1 MTMGRYDNF
10 HNTKNIEKAQK
21 KLDKLL
27 SKRKPDQYQ
36 IDLAREALAQ
46 AKLFE
51 SCQIFKSF
59 SGYAPNENI
68 MFSDDNRVMWF
79 IKYLVPYDEI
89 SSYSIVE
96 NVVQKAQT
104 QTKSRG
110 VISRAIIGGAIAGGV
125 GAVVGAASAGSK
137 SQTTYYNEGEG
148 FFLQIFTKNGERY
161 SCHIESNGFIANKVH
176 PKWLELGT
184 KLQSIID
191 GKV

>member
-1 MTMGRYDNF
+1 MGQYDNF
-10 HNTKNIEKAQK
+10 HNTKNIEKAQR

-27 SKRKPDQYQ
+27 KKRKPDQYQ
-36 IDLAREALAQ
+36 IDLAKEALSQ

-68 MFSDDNRVMWF
+68 MFSDDNRVIWF
-79 IKYLVPYDEI
+79 VKYLIPYDEI

-104 QTKSRG
+104 QTTSKG
-110 VISRAIIGGAIAGGV
+110 VITRAIIGGAIAGGV

-148 FFLQIFTKNGERY
+148 FFMQIFTKNGERY
-161 SCHIESNGFIANKVH
+161 SCHIENSGFIGNKVH

>member
-1 MTMGRYDNF
+1 MGRYDNF

-68 MFSDDNRVMWF
+68 MFSDDNRVIWF
-79 IKYLVPYDEI
+79 VKYLIPYDEI

>member
-1 MTMGRYDNF
+1 MGRYDNF

-68 MFSDDNRVMWF
+68 MFSDDNRVIWF
-79 IKYLVPYDEI
+79 IKYLIPYDEI
-89 SSYSIVE
+89 TSYSIVE

>member
-1 MTMGRYDNF
+1 MGRYDNF

-51 SCQIFKSF
+51 SCQIFKRF
-59 SGYAPNENI
+59 SGFAPNEYI
-68 MFSDDNRVMWF
+68 IFSVDNRVMWF

>member
-1 MTMGRYDNF
+1 MGQYDNF
-10 HNTKNIEKAQK
+10 HNTKNIEKAQR

-27 SKRKPDQYQ
+27 KKRKPDQYQ
-36 IDLAREALAQ
+36 IDLAKEALSQ

-79 IKYLVPYDEI
+79 VKYLIPYDEI

-96 NVVQKAQT
+96 NVVRKAQT
-104 QTKSRG
+104 QTTSKG
-110 VISRAIIGGAIAGGV
+110 VITRAIIGGAIAGGV

-161 SCHIESNGFIANKVH
+161 SCHIENSGFIGNKVH

>member
-1 MTMGRYDNF
+1 MGQYDNF
-10 HNTKNIEKAQK
+10 HNTKNIEKAQR

-27 SKRKPDQYQ
+27 KKRKPDQYQ
-36 IDLAREALAQ
+36 IDLAKEALSQ
-46 AKLFE
+46 AKMFE

-79 IKYLVPYDEI
+79 VKYLIPYDEI

-96 NVVQKAQT
+96 NVEQKAQT
-104 QTKSRG
+104 QTTSKG
-110 VISRAIIGGAIAGGV
+110 VITRAIIGGAIAGGV

-161 SCHIESNGFIANKVH
+161 SCHIENSGFIGTKVH

>member
-1 MTMGRYDNF
+1 MGQYDNF
-10 HNTKNIEKAQK
+10 HNTRNIEKAQR

-27 SKRKPDQYQ
+27 KKRKPDQYQ
-36 IDLAREALAQ
+36 IDLAKEALSQ

-68 MFSDDNRVMWF
+68 MFSDDNRVIWF
-79 IKYLVPYDEI
+79 VKYLIPYDEI

-104 QTKSRG
+104 QTTSKG
-110 VISRAIIGGAIAGGV
+110 VITRAIIGGAIAGGV

-148 FFLQIFTKNGERY
+148 FFMQIFTKNGERY
-161 SCHIESNGFIANKVH
+161 SCHIENSGFIGNKVH

>member
-1 MTMGRYDNF
+1 MGQYDNF
-10 HNTKNIEKAQK
+10 HNTRDIEKAQR

-27 SKRKPDQYQ
+27 KKRKPDQYQ
-36 IDLAREALAQ
+36 IDLAKEALSQ

-68 MFSDDNRVMWF
+68 MFSDDNRVIWF
-79 IKYLVPYDEI
+79 VKYLIPYDEI
-89 SSYSIVE
+89 ISYSIVE

-104 QTKSRG
+104 QTTSKG
-110 VISRAIIGGAIAGGV
+110 VITRAIIGGAIAGGV

-148 FFLQIFTKNGERY
+148 FFMQIFTKNGERY
-161 SCHIESNGFIANKVH
+161 SCHIENSGFIGNKVH

>member
-1 MTMGRYDNF
+1 MGRYDNF

-148 FFLQIFTKNGERY
+148 FFMQIFTKNGERY
-161 SCHIESNGFIANKVH
+161 SCHIENSGFIGNKVH

>member
-1 MTMGRYDNF
+1 MGRYDNF

-104 QTKSRG
+104 QTKSRD

>member
-1 MTMGRYDNF
+1 MGQYDNF
-10 HNTKNIEKAQK
+10 HNTKNIEKAQR

-27 SKRKPDQYQ
+27 KKRKPDQYQ
-36 IDLAREALAQ
+36 IDLAKEALSQ

-68 MFSDDNRVMWF
+68 MFSDDNRVIWF
-79 IKYLVPYDEI
+79 VKYLIPYDEI

-104 QTKSRG
+104 QTTSKG
-110 VISRAIIGGAIAGGV
+110 VITRAVIGGAIAGGV

-148 FFLQIFTKNGERY
+148 FFMQIFTKNGERY
-161 SCHIESNGFIANKVH
+161 SCHIENSGFIGNKVH

>member
-1 MTMGRYDNF
+1 MGQYDNF
-10 HNTKNIEKAQK
+10 HNTKNIEKAQR

-27 SKRKPDQYQ
+27 KKRKPDQYQ
-36 IDLAREALAQ
+36 IDLAKEALSQ
-46 AKLFE
+46 AKMFE

-79 IKYLVPYDEI
+79 VKYLIPYDEI

-104 QTKSRG
+104 QTTSKG
-110 VISRAIIGGAIAGGV
+110 VITRAIIGGAIAGGV
-125 GAVVGAASAGSK
+125 GAVVGAASAGLK

-161 SCHIESNGFIANKVH
+161 SCHIENSGFIGNKVH

>member
-1 MTMGRYDNF
+1 MGQYDNF
-10 HNTKNIEKAQK
+10 HNTRNIEKAQR

-27 SKRKPDQYQ
+27 KKRKPDQYQ
-36 IDLAREALAQ
+36 IDLAKEALSQ

-51 SCQIFKSF
+51 SCQIFRSF

-68 MFSDDNRVMWF
+68 MFSDDNRVIWF
-79 IKYLVPYDEI
+79 VKYLIPYDEI
-89 SSYSIVE
+89 ISYSIVE

-104 QTKSRG
+104 QTTSKG
-110 VISRAIIGGAIAGGV
+110 VITRAIIGGAIAGGV

-148 FFLQIFTKNGERY
+148 FFMQIFTKNGERY
-161 SCHIESNGFIANKVH
+161 SCHIENSGFIGNKVH

>member
-1 MTMGRYDNF
+1 MGQYDNF
-10 HNTKNIEKAQK
+10 HNTRNIEKAQR

-27 SKRKPDQYQ
+27 KKRKPDQYQ
-36 IDLAREALAQ
+36 IDLAKETLSQ

-68 MFSDDNRVMWF
+68 MFSDDNRVIWF
-79 IKYLVPYDEI
+79 VKYLIPYDEI
-89 SSYSIVE
+89 ISYSIVE

-104 QTKSRG
+104 QTTSKG
-110 VISRAIIGGAIAGGV
+110 VITRAIIGGAIAGGV

-148 FFLQIFTKNGERY
+148 FFMQIFTKNGERY
-161 SCHIESNGFIANKVH
+161 SCHIENSGFIGNKVH

>member
-1 MTMGRYDNF
+1 MGRYDNF

-27 SKRKPDQYQ
+27 SMRKPDQYQ

>member
-1 MTMGRYDNF
+1 MGQYDNF
-10 HNTKNIEKAQK
+10 HNTKNIEKAQR

-27 SKRKPDQYQ
+27 KKRKPDQYQ
-36 IDLAREALAQ
+36 IDLAKEALSQ
-46 AKLFE
+46 AKMFE

-79 IKYLVPYDEI
+79 VKYLIPYDEI

-104 QTKSRG
+104 QTTSKG
-110 VISRAIIGGAIAGGV
+110 VITRAIIGGVIAGGV

-161 SCHIESNGFIANKVH
+161 SCHIENSGFIGNKVH

>member
-1 MTMGRYDNF
+1 MGQYDNF
-10 HNTKNIEKAQK
+10 HNTKNIEKAQR

-27 SKRKPDQYQ
+27 KKRKRDQYQ
-36 IDLAREALAQ
+36 IDLAKEALSQ

-79 IKYLVPYDEI
+79 VKYLIPYDEI

-96 NVVQKAQT
+96 NVVQKTQT
-104 QTKSRG
+104 QTTSKG
-110 VISRAIIGGAIAGGV
+110 VITRAIIGGAIAGGV

-148 FFLQIFTKNGERY
+148 FFMQIFTKNGERY
-161 SCHIESNGFIANKVH
+161 SCHIENSGFIGNKVH

>member
-1 MTMGRYDNF
+1 MGQYDNF
-10 HNTKNIEKAQK
+10 HNTKNIKKAQR

-27 SKRKPDQYQ
+27 KKRKPDQYQ
-36 IDLAREALAQ
+36 IDLAKEALSQ

-68 MFSDDNRVMWF
+68 MFSDDNRVIWF
-79 IKYLVPYDEI
+79 VKYLIPYDEI
-89 SSYSIVE
+89 ISYSIVE

-104 QTKSRG
+104 QTTSKG
-110 VISRAIIGGAIAGGV
+110 VITRAIIGGAIAGGV

-148 FFLQIFTKNGERY
+148 FFMQIFTKNGERY
-161 SCHIESNGFIANKVH
+161 SCHIENSGFIGNKVH

>member
-1 MTMGRYDNF
+1 MGQYDNF
-10 HNTKNIEKAQK
+10 HNTKNIEKAQR

-27 SKRKPDQYQ
+27 KKRKPDQYQ
-36 IDLAREALAQ
+36 IDLAKEALSQ
-46 AKLFE
+46 ANLFE
-51 SCQIFKSF
+51 NCQIFKSF

-68 MFSDDNRVMWF
+68 MFSDDNRVIWF
-79 IKYLVPYDEI
+79 VKYLIPYDEI

-104 QTKSRG
+104 QTTSKG
-110 VISRAIIGGAIAGGV
+110 VITRAIIGGAIAGGV

-148 FFLQIFTKNGERY
+148 FFMQIFTKNGERY
-161 SCHIESNGFIANKVH
+161 SCHIENSGFIGNKVH

>member
-1 MTMGRYDNF
+1 MGRYDNF

-36 IDLAREALAQ
+36 IDWAREALAQ

>member
-1 MTMGRYDNF
+1 MGQYDNF
-10 HNTKNIEKAQK
+10 HNTRNIEKAQR

-27 SKRKPDQYQ
+27 KKRKPDQYQ
-36 IDLAREALAQ
+36 IDLAKEALSQ
-46 AKLFE
+46 AKMFE

-79 IKYLVPYDEI
+79 VKYLIPYDEI

-104 QTKSRG
+104 QTTSKG
-110 VISRAIIGGAIAGGV
+110 VITRAIIGGAIAGGV

-148 FFLQIFTKNGERY
+148 FFMQIFTKNGERY
-161 SCHIESNGFIANKVH
+161 SCHIENSGFIGNKVH

>member
-1 MTMGRYDNF
+1 MGRYDNF

-137 SQTTYYNEGEG
+137 SQTTYYNEGDG

>member
-1 MTMGRYDNF
+1 MGQYDNF
-10 HNTKNIEKAQK
+10 HNTRNIEKAQR

-27 SKRKPDQYQ
+27 KKRKPDQYQ
-36 IDLAREALAQ
+36 IDLAKEALSQ

-68 MFSDDNRVMWF
+68 MFSDDNRVIWF
-79 IKYLVPYDEI
+79 VKYLIPYDEI
-89 SSYSIVE
+89 ISYSIVE

-104 QTKSRG
+104 QTTSKG
-110 VISRAIIGGAIAGGV
+110 VITRAIIGGAIAGGV

-148 FFLQIFTKNGERY
+148 FFMQIFTKNGERY
-161 SCHIESNGFIANKVH
+161 SCHIENSGFIGNKVH
-176 PKWLELGT
+176 PRWLELGT

>member
-1 MTMGRYDNF
+1 MGQYDNF
-10 HNTKNIEKAQK
+10 HNTRNIEKAQR

-27 SKRKPDQYQ
+27 KKRKPDQYQ
-36 IDLAREALAQ
+36 IDLAKEALSQ

-68 MFSDDNRVMWF
+68 MFSDDNRVIWF
-79 IKYLVPYDEI
+79 VKYLIPYDEI
-89 SSYSIVE
+89 ISYSIVE

-104 QTKSRG
+104 QTTSKG
-110 VISRAIIGGAIAGGV
+110 VITRAIIGGAIAGGV
-125 GAVVGAASAGSK
+125 GAVVGVASAGSK

-148 FFLQIFTKNGERY
+148 FFMQIFTKNGERY
-161 SCHIESNGFIANKVH
+161 SCHIENSGFIGNKVH

>member
-1 MTMGRYDNF
+1 MGQYDNF
-10 HNTKNIEKAQK
+10 HNTKNIKKAQR

-27 SKRKPDQYQ
+27 KKRKPDQYQ
-36 IDLAREALAQ
+36 IDLTKEALSQ

-68 MFSDDNRVMWF
+68 MFSDDNRVIWF
-79 IKYLVPYDEI
+79 VKYLIPYDEI
-89 SSYSIVE
+89 ISYSIVE

-104 QTKSRG
+104 QTTSKG
-110 VISRAIIGGAIAGGV
+110 VITRAIIGGAIAGGV

-148 FFLQIFTKNGERY
+148 FFMQIFTKNGERY
-161 SCHIESNGFIANKVH
+161 SCHIENSGFIGNKVH

>member
-1 MTMGRYDNF
+1 MGQYDNF
-10 HNTKNIEKAQK
+10 HNTKNIEKAQR

-27 SKRKPDQYQ
+27 KKRKPDQYQ
-36 IDLAREALAQ
+36 IDLAKEALSQ
-46 AKLFE
+46 AKMFE

-59 SGYAPNENI
+59 SGDAPNENI

-79 IKYLVPYDEI
+79 VKYLIPYDEI

-104 QTKSRG
+104 QTTSKG
-110 VISRAIIGGAIAGGV
+110 VITRAIIGGAIAGGV

-161 SCHIESNGFIANKVH
+161 SCHIENSGFIGNKVH

>member
-1 MTMGRYDNF
+1 MGRYDNF

-36 IDLAREALAQ
+36 IDSAREALAQ

>member
-1 MTMGRYDNF
+1 MGQYDNF
-10 HNTKNIEKAQK
+10 HNTKNIEKAQR

-27 SKRKPDQYQ
+27 KKRKPDQYQ
-36 IDLAREALAQ
+36 IDLAKEALSQ

-51 SCQIFKSF
+51 NCQIFKSF

-79 IKYLVPYDEI
+79 VKYLIPYDEI

-104 QTKSRG
+104 QTTSKG
-110 VISRAIIGGAIAGGV
+110 VITRAIIGGAIAGGV

-148 FFLQIFTKNGERY
+148 FFMQIFTKNGERY
-161 SCHIESNGFIANKVH
+161 SCRIENSGFIGNKVH

>member
-1 MTMGRYDNF
+1 MGRYDNF

-36 IDLAREALAQ
+36 IDLAREVLAQ

>member
-1 MTMGRYDNF
+1 MGQYDNF
-10 HNTKNIEKAQK
+10 HNTKNIEKVQR

-27 SKRKPDQYQ
+27 KKRKPDQYQ
-36 IDLAREALAQ
+36 IDLAKEALSQ

-68 MFSDDNRVMWF
+68 MFSDDNRVIWF
-79 IKYLVPYDEI
+79 VKYLIPYDEI

-104 QTKSRG
+104 QTTSKG
-110 VISRAIIGGAIAGGV
+110 VITRAIIGGAIAGGV

-148 FFLQIFTKNGERY
+148 FFMQIFTKNGERY
-161 SCHIESNGFIANKVH
+161 SCHIENSGFIGNKVH

>member
-1 MTMGRYDNF
+1 MGQYDNF
-10 HNTKNIEKAQK
+10 HNTRNIEKAQR

-27 SKRKPDQYQ
+27 KKRKPDQYQ
-36 IDLAREALAQ
+36 IDLAKEALSQ

-104 QTKSRG
+104 QTTSRG

>member
-1 MTMGRYDNF
+1 MGRYDNF

-59 SGYAPNENI
+59 SVYAPNENI

-161 SCHIESNGFIANKVH
+161 SCHIEINGFIANKVH

>member
-1 MTMGRYDNF
+1 MGQYDNF
-10 HNTKNIEKAQK
+10 HNTKNIEKAQR

-27 SKRKPDQYQ
+27 KKRKPDQYQ
-36 IDLAREALAQ
+36 IDLSKEALSQ

-68 MFSDDNRVMWF
+68 MFSDDNRVIWF
-79 IKYLVPYDEI
+79 VKYLIPYDEI

-104 QTKSRG
+104 QTTSKG
-110 VISRAIIGGAIAGGV
+110 VITRAIIGGAIAGGV

-148 FFLQIFTKNGERY
+148 FFMQIFTKNGERY
-161 SCHIESNGFIANKVH
+161 SCHIENSGFIGNKVH

>member
-1 MTMGRYDNF
+1 MGRCDNF

-36 IDLAREALAQ
+36 IDLAREALDN

-59 SGYAPNENI
+59 NGRAPNENI
-68 MFSDDNRVMWF
+68 MFSDDNRVIWF
-79 IKYLVPYDEI
+79 IKYLIPYDEI
-89 SSYSIVE
+89 TSYSIVE

-104 QTKSRG
+104 QTKSKG

-125 GAVVGAASAGSK
+125 GAVVGAASAGSQ
-137 SQTTYYNEGEG
+137 SQTTYYTEGEG
-148 FFLQIFTKNGERY
+148 FFLQIFTKGGDRY
-161 SCHIESNGFIANKVH
+161 GCHIESDGFISNKVH

-184 KLQSIID
+184 KLQAIID

>member
-1 MTMGRYDNF
+1 MGQYDNF
-10 HNTKNIEKAQK
+10 HNTKNIEKAQR

-27 SKRKPDQYQ
+27 KKRKPDQYQ
-36 IDLAREALAQ
+36 IDLVKEALSQ
-46 AKLFE
+46 AKMFE

-79 IKYLVPYDEI
+79 VKYLIPYDEI

-104 QTKSRG
+104 QTTSKG
-110 VISRAIIGGAIAGGV
+110 VITRAIIGGAIAGGV

-148 FFLQIFTKNGERY
+148 FFMQIFTKNGERY
-161 SCHIESNGFIANKVH
+161 SCHIENSGFIGNKVH

>member
-89 SSYSIVE
+89 ISYSIVE

>member
-1 MTMGRYDNF
+1 MGQYDNF
-10 HNTKNIEKAQK
+10 HNTKNIEKAQR

-27 SKRKPDQYQ
+27 KKRKPDQYQ
-36 IDLAREALAQ
+36 IDLAKEALSQ

-79 IKYLVPYDEI
+79 VKYLIPYDGI

-104 QTKSRG
+104 QTTSKG
-110 VISRAIIGGAIAGGV
+110 VITRAIIGGAIAGGV

-148 FFLQIFTKNGERY
+148 FFMRIFTKNGERY
-161 SCHIESNGFIANKVH
+161 SCHIENSGFIGNKVH

>member
-1 MTMGRYDNF
+1 MGQYDNF
-10 HNTKNIEKAQK
+10 HNTKNIEKAQR

-27 SKRKPDQYQ
+27 KKRKPDQYQ
-36 IDLAREALAQ
+36 IDLAKEALSQ

-68 MFSDDNRVMWF
+68 MFSDDNRVIWF
-79 IKYLVPYDEI
+79 VKYLIPYDEI

-104 QTKSRG
+104 QTTSKG
-110 VISRAIIGGAIAGGV
+110 VITRAIIGGAIAGGV

-148 FFLQIFTKNGERY
+148 FFMQIFTKNGERY
-161 SCHIESNGFIANKVH
+161 SCHIENSGFIGNKAH
-176 PKWLELGT
+176 PKWFELGT